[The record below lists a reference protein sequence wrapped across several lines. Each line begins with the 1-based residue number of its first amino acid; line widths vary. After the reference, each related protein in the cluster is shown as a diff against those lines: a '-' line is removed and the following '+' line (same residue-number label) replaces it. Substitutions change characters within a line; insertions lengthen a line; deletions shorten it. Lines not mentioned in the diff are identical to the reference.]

1 MAGNKSQIQFHR
13 RSRYEDILELVN
25 DNEEALKPFPN
36 RDAVFY
42 KASNKGSYFD
52 GKDHIDKLRAEQN
65 RINEREI
72 RDRMMRQ
79 YASDN
84 DMTHRAL
91 WDVGA
96 GAGGR
101 DVEMFNIGTPTSFLD
116 EFGNDLEAME
126 VDEGAQHHAQTVSTI
141 ATVEQARQANQEQ
154 IAQAH
159 QQQIQQEQ
167 QQGEGVLR
175 SLGSGAL
182 RVAGNTAGNMMQGM
196 DLSTASV
203 AGLSQEMLQALAGSI
218 MRRVS
223 PQQDSSLTP
232 IPNMQYLQPHQPN
245 VGATQQALPPYNPN
259 EPVQRRSTAARSFAR
274 AQSPEKKARA
284 KASPP
289 TPNVTVG
296 GSSSSSSMPA
306 LPPLQPQQADDEA
319 TSPKRDVK
327 KPHLKEGA
335 GELKLPAPSKIG
347 VVQLKKIFDEANERE
362 TIPKSTYKTFVTTN
376 NRRIKALSEGDKEL
390 AKELLAEL
398 KDLYRRRIYSK

>member
-1 MAGNKSQIQFHR
+1 MAGNKSQVQFHR

-25 DNEEALKPFPN
+25 DNEEVLKPFPN

-52 GKDHIDKLRAEQN
+52 GKDHIDKLRVEQS

-79 YASDN
+79 YATDN
-84 DMTHRAL
+84 NMTHRAL

-101 DVEMFNIGTPTSFLD
+101 DVEMFNIGTPTSFFD

-126 VDEGAQHHAQTVSTI
+126 VDEGAQHRAQTVSTI

-196 DLSTASV
+196 DLSTASA

-274 AQSPEKKARA
+274 AQSPEKRQEQKRHRH
-284 KASPP
+284 
-289 TPNVTVG
+289 NQ
-296 GSSSSSSMPA
+296 M
-306 LPPLQPQQADDEA
+306 LQ
-319 TSPKRDVK
+319 
-327 KPHLKEGA
+327 
-335 GELKLPAPSKIG
+335 
-347 VVQLKKIFDEANERE
+347 
-362 TIPKSTYKTFVTTN
+362 
-376 NRRIKALSEGDKEL
+376 
-390 AKELLAEL
+390 
-398 KDLYRRRIYSK
+398 

>member
-1 MAGNKSQIQFHR
+1 MAGRKSQIQFHR

-52 GKDHIDKLRAEQN
+52 GKDHLDRLKSEQK
-65 RINEREI
+65 RINERAL
-72 RDRMMRQ
+72 RDQMLRE

-84 DMTHRAL
+84 DLTHRGVL

-96 GAGGR
+96 GGSDTPPPLPER
-101 DVEMFNIGTPTSFLD
+101 YNIGTPIEVYGD
-116 EFGNDLEAME
+116 MD
-126 VDEGAQHHAQTVSTI
+126 VDEGAYLQTAGAI
-141 ATVEQARQANQEQ
+141 ARAEEASQSNRQQ

-159 QQQIQQEQ
+159 QQQIEQEQ
-167 QQGEGVLR
+167 QQSEGVLR
-175 SLGSGAL
+175 SIGGGAL

-196 DLSTASV
+196 DLSTATV

-223 PQQDSSLTP
+223 PQQDASLDP

-245 VGATQQALPPYNPN
+245 VGATQQALPPYNPT

-284 KASPP
+284 LPP
-289 TPNVTVG
+289 APNVTVG
-296 GSSSSSSMPA
+296 GSSSSSSAPA
-306 LPPLQPQQADDEA
+306 LPQLQPQQADDEA
-319 TSPKRDVK
+319 TSPKREVK
-327 KPHLKEGA
+327 KSQLKEGA
-335 GELKLPAPSKIG
+335 GELILPKPSKIG
-347 VVQLKKIFDEANERE
+347 VVQLKRIFDEANERE
-362 TIPKSTYKTFVTTN
+362 TIPKSTYKSFTTTN
-376 NRRIKALSEGDKEL
+376 NKRIKALSEGDKVL
-390 AKELLAEL
+390 AQELLTEL
-398 KDLYRRRIYSK
+398 RDMYRRRIYSK